1 MKHCGRL
8 CGSRDA
14 AGPPDELRDSPIRS
28 TLGELHHGLLVYCPL
43 INWTVPVHGV
53 AQMIVVWRLRTLLEL
68 GRPRK
73 TMACPTLRQTATCQ
87 TRIVAA
93 REEIYGQ

>member
-1 MKHCGRL
+1 
-8 CGSRDA
+8 
-14 AGPPDELRDSPIRS
+14 
-28 TLGELHHGLLVYCPL
+28 
-43 INWTVPVHGV
+43 VHGV